1 MCVCVHVHASALLPP
16 QLLNLEGFHTDEFLC
31 ILAHLCISLQKR
43 KERASA
49 LNKNSKLTEDSRKKW
64 MKNEMMS
71 SEESDLEDP
80 DVMVIHPLT
89 WRSEYV
95 SKIFAQIDR

>member
-1 MCVCVHVHASALLPP
+1 MNV
-16 QLLNLEGFHTDEFLC
+16 
-31 ILAHLCISLQKR
+31 
-43 KERASA
+43 
-49 LNKNSKLTEDSRKKW
+49 

-95 SKIFAQIDR
+95 SKMFAQIDRYTEARKSPQARRQMKKRVTGHPSKQSCPSDIPSWAQLK